1 MGYRSDVRIRTTK
14 KGLEIMEKSIEKYIM
29 GNVKEEKLK
38 DYDYNLLNLA
48 EKTETEESITLDW
61 KSVKW
66 YKGIEGYEDVD
77 AIMYSLDILSMKNID
92 YQYVKIGEELDD
104 IEEQYNMNNG
114 SFNDFYVSRIFKG

>member
-77 AIMYSLDILSMKNID
+77 VIMYSLDILSMKNID

>member
-14 KGLEIMEKSIEKYIM
+14 KGFEIMEKSIEKYIM

-48 EKTETEESITLDW
+48 EKTETKESITLDW